1 VASKAPAARPARQT
15 LIEGDGRLIATA
27 DPTAGSGWKK
37 GDRVFHQKFGY
48 GAVRVVEGNKL
59 TVEFEKAGEKR
70 VIDTFVERTD

>member
-1 VASKAPAARPARQT
+1 
-15 LIEGDGRLIATA
+15 LIATA

-70 VIDTFVERTD
+70 VIDTFVERAE